1 MLPEKRRSTI
11 MEMLYESK
19 AIKNS
24 DISTRFGV
32 NTLTVRRDLD
42 ILQQQGLIR
51 RVYGGAVLREDTV
64 SKPAEDDKEPHKD
77 AFEVLQE
84 EISAI
89 AEEATKLV
97 REGDILFL
105 GNGVI
110 VEEIAKNLRRF
121 SHLTI
126 VTSSLPVVNQ
136 MLNTSNDVYV
146 LGGKLHHD
154 EQNFSGNHALT
165 MLKDFRADKAFIN
178 GYFSVKNG
186 IMSNFIPAAELGS
199 LMIQNAERSVLV
211 CKNSEFGQIGLYSVC
226 PLSDI
231 DMIITDECLTPEQ
244 KHSLEEI
251 VPDVR
256 IAVSSNF
263 QQENPESAPV

>member
-24 DISTRFGV
+24 DISTCFGV

-51 RVYGGAVLREDTV
+51 RVYGGAVLCEDTV
-64 SKPAEDDKEPHKD
+64 SKPSESDKELHKD

-89 AEEATKLV
+89 AEEAAKLV

-136 MLNTSNDVYV
+136 IINTPNDVYV

-199 LMIQNAERSVLV
+199 LMIQNAELSVLV
-211 CKNSEFGQIGLYSVC
+211 CRNSEFDQIGLYSVC
-226 PLSDI
+226 SLSDI
-231 DMIITDECLTPEQ
+231 NMIITDEHLTSDQ
-244 KHSLEEI
+244 KRSLEEI
-251 VPDVR
+251 VPEVR
-256 IAVSSNF
+256 IAVSSNLK
-263 QQENPESAPV
+263 PEDSEVSSV